1 MKTLAAFTEISSLFP
16 QYFNASLDGDEV
28 VVIVRG
34 QPKSVDGILREGP
47 TVSIRIP
54 REVFD
59 EALGG
64 LAE

>member
-1 MKTLAAFTEISSLFP
+1 MKTLAAYTEISVLFP

-28 VVIVRG
+28 VIIVRG
-34 QPKSVDGILREGP
+34 EPKPVDGILREGP
-47 TVSIRIP
+47 TVSVRVP

-59 EALGG
+59 DALRG